1 MSKSRDLGEFPAAA
15 LDIDASGNV
24 NLTGD
29 VSLADNDKL
38 ILGDG
43 SDLQIYHSGST
54 AVINN
59 DVGHILIENT
69 SDDKDIYIKSDD
81 GAGGSATYIQVD
93 GGAGSVN
100 LRHYGLPKLATTAT
114 GIDVTGTVTAD
125 GLVVDGTAT
134 VSGNVG
140 IGTISPSSYYMD
152 DLVVLTSNEGGITVA
167 SDSVSS
173 GAYLAFADGTVG
185 DAAYR
190 GFIHYGHGGD
200 FMRFGTGAA
209 EHVRIDDAGNVLV
222 GKTTLNVGV
231 VGHEL
236 RESGYSASTRDGSTV
251 GSYTRLTS
259 DGTILEF
266 RKDSTTVGSIGSRA
280 GVVTYISSGGSY
292 TGLDFASA
300 INPMKSGV
308 LSDAVTDL
316 GGSTNRFKDLYLSGK
331 AYVGSI
337 LTADGNVSYNKISR
351 NGGPVLYLQQVDST
365 NNIMQG
371 HSASGT
377 AGTGTLRITVA
388 WNGNVQNS
396 NNSYGGL
403 SDQKLKENIADASSQ
418 WDDLKAVRL
427 RNYSMISDEE
437 TSANRLGVIAQE
449 LEAAGMGGLV
459 DESDDLDENEERLG
473 TTTKS
478 VKYSILYMKAVGAL
492 QEAQTRIE
500 SLETLTQSLITRI
513 ETLEAK

>member
-15 LDIDASGNV
+15 LDIDAAGNV
-24 NLTGD
+24 
-29 VSLADNDKL
+29 
-38 ILGDG
+38 
-43 SDLQIYHSGST
+43 
-54 AVINN
+54 
-59 DVGHILIENT
+59 
-69 SDDKDIYIKSDD
+69 
-81 GAGGSATYIQVD
+81 
-93 GGAGSVN
+93 
-100 LRHYGLPKLATTAT
+100 
-114 GIDVTGTVTAD
+114 DVTGTVTAD

-140 IGTISPSSYYMD
+140 IGTSSPSRNIEILNGTTGAGIRLAATAAAYWDIERDSGTGNLTFTDDAAGTVLTLDQINGNVGIGTNTPSSYYMD
-152 DLVVLTSNEGGITVA
+152 NLVVAAANEGGITVA